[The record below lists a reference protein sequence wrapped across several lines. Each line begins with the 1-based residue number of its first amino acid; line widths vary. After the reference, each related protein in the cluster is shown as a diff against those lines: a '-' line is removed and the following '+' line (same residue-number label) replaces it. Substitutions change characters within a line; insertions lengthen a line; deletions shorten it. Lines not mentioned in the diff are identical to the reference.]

1 MKRFGTIIKNDFKN
15 FMQYN
20 ILQTIVIISILF
32 ALSMVFVTSIEPLI
46 FIYVTVFIL
55 PVILLSVSIYIENEE
70 KTLFP
75 LAMCDCSSIEIILAK
90 MTSAM
95 LMMFIPFILYIIIMY
110 AVLGMTFNFI
120 LFFLVYLL
128 ASAIHIVIG
137 IVLAIISKSSQIM
150 GVSYVAYIVIFSVMP
165 IFYSEGLIPSFFQ
178 YVLIVSPAYLSG
190 LLFQEVMFVFSN
202 VSTILVILAIVLQIA
217 YIGLLTYFVIRPYFK
232 SYLFFRVSE
241 KGDLQA

>member
-1 MKRFGTIIKNDFKN
+1 LKRFGGIIKNDFKN
-15 FMQYN
+15 FRQYN
-20 ILQTIVIISILF
+20 ILQTVVIISILF
-32 ALSMVFVTSIEPLI
+32 ALSMVFIPSIEPLL
-46 FIYVTVFIL
+46 FVYVTVFIL

-75 LAMCDCSSIEIILAK
+75 LAMADCNCQEIILAK
-90 MTSAM
+90 MTSAII
-95 LMMFIPFILYIIIMY
+95 MMFIPFILYIIIMY

-120 LFFLVYLL
+120 MFFLVYFL
-128 ASAIHIVIG
+128 ASLIHIVVG

-150 GVSYVAYIVIFSVMP
+150 GASYIAYIVIFSVMP
-165 IFYSEGLIPSFFQ
+165 IFYSESLIPTFFQ

-202 VSTILVILAIVLQIA
+202 VSTILVVLAIVLQIA

-232 SYLFFRVSE
+232 SYLFYRVNG
-241 KGDLQA
+241 KGDQS